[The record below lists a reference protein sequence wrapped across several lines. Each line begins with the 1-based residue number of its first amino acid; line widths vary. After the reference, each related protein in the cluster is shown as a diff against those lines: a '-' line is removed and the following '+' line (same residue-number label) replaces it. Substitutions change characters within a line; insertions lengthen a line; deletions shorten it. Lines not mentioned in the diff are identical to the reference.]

1 MYYILI
7 AYAIKLKAELRE
19 RERERERKKHP
30 TFMRWTSSTTQY
42 LFYLQKNGSSSH
54 TSFWLFCSFFNTFFY
69 TYIRIVLAAL
79 FRAHFFRAR
88 IQCVSCTRNCT
99 CTWKNKVDI
108 SFCILSDL
116 SSLEIFFYIFLLWFN
131 PWPPPTFNRF
141 CCILFMFQNKLNE
154 EYRFERFQRK
164 RIIFLQCQINSIL
177 KNIWHILFFF

>member
-88 IQCVSCTRNCT
+88 IQCVSCIRTTVHVHGRTKSIFLFVFCLT
-99 CTWKNKVDI
+99 CLHLKF
-108 SFCILSDL
+108 SFIY
-116 SSLEIFFYIFLLWFN
+116 FFYGSIHDHHQHLIDFVAFFLCF
-131 PWPPPTFNRF
+131 
-141 CCILFMFQNKLNE
+141 K
-154 EYRFERFQRK
+154 
-164 RIIFLQCQINSIL
+164 IN
-177 KNIWHILFFF
+177 